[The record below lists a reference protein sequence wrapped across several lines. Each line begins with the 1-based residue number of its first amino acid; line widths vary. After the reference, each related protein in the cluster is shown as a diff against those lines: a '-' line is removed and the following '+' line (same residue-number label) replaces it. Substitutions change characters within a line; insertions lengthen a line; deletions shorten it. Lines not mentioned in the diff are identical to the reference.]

1 MLARSFGIA
10 LVFNERVALFLT
22 AWFIYLI
29 DRVADSF
36 TVPPSA
42 PLSAR
47 QEFYRTHRIA
57 MISLAMILALAD
69 TIVALTL
76 RGSATFQRGGIIAG
90 AIVLYLA
97 INHFAPRL
105 WRWLPLKELAIGFLF
120 ALGTASALSFRQPAV
135 YFFGALCAVNCLTVS
150 ALEMELDDA
159 QGRQTF
165 FTAWPRATRLPLV
178 LSWII
183 TFGAVVNIP
192 SGGDIAWCIALS
204 AIFLGWL
211 NRIAFNRD
219 AVVAFADLALLTPIP
234 FLLMPK

>member
-22 AWFIYLI
+22 AWFIYLV

-36 TVPPSA
+36 TVPPTA
-42 PLSAR
+42 PLSLR
-47 QEFYRTHRIA
+47 QQFYRKYRVA
-57 MISLAMILALAD
+57 MIALAVTLALAD
-69 TIVALTL
+69 TITALTL
-76 RGSATFQRGGIIAG
+76 RGSTTFQRGGIIAG

-135 YFFGALCAVNCLTVS
+135 YFFGALCAVNCLTIS

-165 FTAWPRATRLPLV
+165 FTAWPRTIRLPLV

-183 TFGAVVNIP
+183 TFAAVVNIP
-192 SGGDIAWCIALS
+192 SGGDVAWCIALS

-211 NRIAFNRD
+211 NRVPLDGD
-219 AVVAFADLALLTPIP
+219 ASVAFCDLALLTPIP
-234 FLLMPK
+234 FLLW